1 MRLDYRPAILL
12 ACAMAL
18 ALAPAEPVGAA
29 DRSHRIV
36 FKKTTPNDDIWPAI
50 LAAFFGDDG
59 VRVIA
64 KVDETTVSQAERK
77 IREKST
83 WIAWFDLDE
92 DGKDE
97 LFVIISQS
105 YTCGSMGCDG
115 TVLEHD
121 ANGWRRLS
129 SLGPVPMNSE
139 RPLIVELR
147 DSERAD
153 FYRKSDRRR
162 AKLIEKYG
170 RYKQSPN

>member
-1 MRLDYRPAILL
+1 MRLGYRPAILL
-12 ACAMAL
+12 VCAAGL

-50 LAAFFGDDG
+50 LEAIFGDDG

-97 LFVIISQS
+97 LFALIEHSD
-105 YTCGSMGCDG
+105 TCGTIGCSG
-115 TVLEHD
+115 SVLEHD
-121 ANGWRRLS
+121 ANGWHRLS
-129 SLGPVPMNSE
+129 SLRPVPMNSE

-147 DSERAD
+147 DFERAY
-153 FYRKSDRRR
+153 FYRKSDRSR

-170 RYKQSPN
+170 PYKQLK

>member
-1 MRLDYRPAILL
+1 MRPGCRLAILL
-12 ACAMAL
+12 ACAAGL

-50 LAAFFGDDG
+50 LEAIFGDDG

-97 LFVIISQS
+97 LFVLINQS
-105 YTCGSMGCDG
+105 YTCGSMGCGG

-129 SLGPVPMNSE
+129 DLRLVPINSE
-139 RPLIVELR
+139 RPLIVNLR
-147 DSERAD
+147 DFERAY
-153 FYRKSDRRR
+153 FYRKSDPRR
-162 AKLIEKYG
+162 ARLIEKYG
-170 RYKQSPN
+170 PYKQSPN

>member
-1 MRLDYRPAILL
+1 MHLGYRPAILL
-12 ACAMAL
+12 ACAMGL
-18 ALAPAEPVGAA
+18 ALAPAGPVGAA

-36 FKKTTPNDDIWPAI
+36 FKKTTPSGDIWPAI
-50 LAAFFGDDG
+50 LEAFFGDDG

-64 KVDETTVSQAERK
+64 KVDETTVSQAERM

-97 LFVIISQS
+97 LFVLIDHSD
-105 YTCGSMGCDG
+105 TCGTIGCGG

-129 SLGPVPMNSE
+129 SLRPVPMNTE

-147 DSERAD
+147 DSERAY

-162 AKLIEKYG
+162 TKLIEKYG
-170 RYKQSPN
+170 PYKQSPN

>member
-1 MRLDYRPAILL
+1 MHLGYRLAIFL
-12 ACAMAL
+12 ACAVGL
-18 ALAPAEPVGAA
+18 ALVLSEPVGAA

-36 FKKTTPNDDIWPAI
+36 FKKTTPNGDIWPAI
-50 LAAFFGDDG
+50 RKAHYGDDG
-59 VRVIA
+59 IRVIA
-64 KVDETTVSQAERK
+64 KVRETTVSRIERM
-77 IREKST
+77 IREKLT

-105 YTCGSMGCDG
+105 YTCGSMGCAG

-170 RYKQSPN
+170 PYKQSPN

>member
-1 MRLDYRPAILL
+1 MYLGYRPAILL
-12 ACAMAL
+12 ACAMGL
-18 ALAPAEPVGAA
+18 ALASAGPVGAA
-29 DRSHRIV
+29 DRSHQIV
-36 FKKTTPNDDIWPAI
+36 FKNTTPNDEIWPAI
-50 LAAFFGDDG
+50 LEAYYGDEG

-64 KVDETTVSQAERK
+64 KVHETTVSRIERM
-77 IREKST
+77 IREKLT

-97 LFVIISQS
+97 LFVVISQS
-105 YTCGSMGCDG
+105 YTCGTIGCSG

-170 RYKQSPN
+170 PQKETPN

>member
-1 MRLDYRPAILL
+1 MYLGYRPAILL
-12 ACAMAL
+12 ACAMGL
-18 ALAPAEPVGAA
+18 ALVPAEPVGAA

-36 FKKTTPNDDIWPAI
+36 FKKTTPNGDIWPAI
-50 LAAFFGDDG
+50 RKAHYGDDG
-59 VRVIA
+59 IRVIA
-64 KVDETTVSQAERK
+64 NVHETTVSQIERM
-77 IREKST
+77 IREKLT

-97 LFVIISQS
+97 LFVLINQS
-105 YTCGSMGCDG
+105 YTCGSMGCGG

-129 SLGPVPMNSE
+129 SLRHVPINSE

-147 DSERAD
+147 DFERAY

-162 AKLIEKYG
+162 ARLIEKYG
-170 RYKQSPN
+170 PYKQSPD

>member
-12 ACAMAL
+12 ACAAGL

-50 LAAFFGDDG
+50 LKAFYDDG
-59 VRVIA
+59 ELQVIA
-64 KVDETTVSQAERK
+64 NVNETSVSRIERR

-83 WIAWFDLDE
+83 WIGWFDLDE

-97 LFVIISQS
+97 LFVLVNQS
-105 YTCGSMGCDG
+105 YSCGSIGCDG

-129 SLGPVPMNSE
+129 SLRSVPINSE

-147 DSERAD
+147 DSERAY

-162 AKLIEKYG
+162 ARLIEKYG
-170 RYKQSPN
+170 PQKETPN